1 MEMIIVDKELIENAL
16 VSLDS
21 MIGYADDGM
30 LSRNDP
36 TYADFFKDI
45 DEAKEAWRKLDKA
58 IENAQHYYDEDDIEM
73 TKADMEFH
81 RRRDEEI

>member
-1 MEMIIVDKELIENAL
+1 MEMIIVDKELISNAL
-16 VSLDS
+16 VSLDL
-21 MIGYADDGM
+21 MIDYADDGM
-30 LSRNDP
+30 LDRNDP
-36 TYADFFKDI
+36 DFKDFFKAV
-45 DEAKEAWRKLDKA
+45 DEARENWKILDRA